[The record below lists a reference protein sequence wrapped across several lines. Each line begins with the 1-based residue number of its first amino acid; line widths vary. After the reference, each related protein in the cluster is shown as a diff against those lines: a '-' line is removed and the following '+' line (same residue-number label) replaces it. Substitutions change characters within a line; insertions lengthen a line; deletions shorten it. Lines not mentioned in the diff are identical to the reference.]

1 MRSRRTP
8 AQRLLR
14 NVQRR
19 YLTPLAGRL
28 GLDLQPA
35 FPEWENRPLSRPEVE
50 RLLGGAVASLRAD
63 LQACGLDPGERLEPW
78 VREFWSLVL
87 RSPVRQRHG
96 GNGFNGALQL
106 FCLARA
112 VDPDVVIESGV
123 FRGFTTWVLRQAVP
137 GARLLCFDPVL
148 RPRYRDPQ
156 ARYFASDWSL
166 HDLGGIDLRRG
177 LAFFDDHMPQ
187 ARRIVEARERGLVH
201 VALDD
206 DAAGHRIHA
215 HGGPAHPTL
224 QMVLDEARGDEPAT
238 WLRNGLEFTYRPDRG
253 LHARARAAIAR
264 SHGFD
269 DLHRATGYSP
279 SRLAYAA
286 LHPLGQG

>member
-8 AQRLLR
+8 VQRLLR

-19 YLTPLAGRL
+19 YLTPLAGRF

-35 FPEWENRPLSRPEVE
+35 TPEWENRPLSRREVE
-50 RLLGGAVASLRAD
+50 RLLSGAEASLRAD
-63 LQACGLDPGERLEPW
+63 LGACGLDPGERLEPW

-87 RSPVRQRHG
+87 RSPVRQRQG

-123 FRGFTTWVLRQAVP
+123 FRGFTTWVLRQAAP
-137 GARLLCFDPVL
+137 GARFFCFDPVL
-148 RPRYRDPQ
+148 RPRYRDAG

-166 HDLGGIDLRRG
+166 HDFRGLDLRRG

-187 ARRIVEARERGLVH
+187 ARRIVEAQARGVVH
-201 VALDD
+201 LALDD
-206 DAAGHRIHA
+206 DAAAHRIHT

-224 QMVLDEARGDEPAT
+224 QMVLEEDRGDEPTA
-238 WLRNGLEFTYRPDRG
+238 WVRNGLEFTWSPDPDLMG
-253 LHARARAAIAR
+253 RARSAIEAAHA
-264 SHGFD
+264 FD
-269 DLHRATGYSP
+269 DLHRTTGYSP
-279 SRLAYAA
+279 ARLSYVRLRTA
-286 LHPLGQG
+286 